1 MAMTQ
6 ASFATHEVLNQ
17 SPPFE
22 DVDLFAID
30 RPLSEAVAAYGGASA
45 QHELSEFGAHWGSAA
60 MAARGRL
67 ANENTPKLRIFDSR
81 GNRRDE
87 VEFHPAYHELMA
99 RSAHAGVHNSTWN
112 SQGKPAGNAAE
123 VVRAAKFYM
132 AAGVETG
139 HLCPI
144 TMTRASVAA
153 LAVQP
158 DLLAKAMPVIA
169 TRAYDPAF
177 APWPTKRGMTLGMG
191 MTEKQGGTDVRSNI
205 TRAVRDGDAYR
216 ITGHK
221 WFMSAP
227 MCDAFLV
234 LAQADEGLTCFF
246 MPRFAPDGS
255 VNAVHFQRLKDKL
268 GNRSNASSEVEF
280 TDTYAVRV
288 GDEGKGIRTI
298 IQMVQLTR
306 QDCAIASVGL
316 MRSGLAHALHHAR
329 YRSVFQKHLADQ
341 PLMQSVLADMA
352 LHVEASVAL
361 VMRLCRSFDRA
372 PDDPNEAAFMRLLT
386 PAVKYWVCKSAPG
399 FLYEAMECL
408 GGNGYVEEGILA
420 RHYREAPVNAIWEGS
435 GNVMCLDV
443 LRALSREAEAA
454 TSVLQG
460 LAGETRGLAG
470 ADDVVA
476 FIGKTFRRPDSE
488 RVARL
493 AVEKLAL
500 LAAAAALNRVS
511 PHHAELFAATRLA
524 GNHASMYGAVDLP
537 QDDIRGLLERA
548 LP

>member
-1 MAMTQ
+1 MTGTP
-6 ASFATHEVLNQ
+6 FPTHEVLNQ
-17 SPPFE
+17 SPPFV
-22 DVDLFAID
+22 DVDLFALD
-30 RPLSEAVAAYGGASA
+30 TALAEAVAANGGAAAAS
-45 QHELSEFGAHWGSAA
+45 ELSDFGRHWGSAA
-60 MAARGRL
+60 MAERGRL
-67 ANENTPKLRIFDSR
+67 ANENTPKLRTFDAR

-99 RSAHAGVHNSTWN
+99 HSAHAGLHNSTWAPD
-112 SQGKPAGNAAE
+112 GRPAGGSAE

-153 LAVQP
+153 FAVQP
-158 DLLAKAMPVIA
+158 DLLAKTMPVIG
-169 TRAYDPAF
+169 TRAYDPSF
-177 APWPTKRGMTLGMG
+177 APWPSKRGMTLGMG
-191 MTEKQGGTDVRSNI
+191 MTEKQGGTDVRSNM
-205 TRAVRDGDAYR
+205 TRAVREGDAYR

-234 LAQADEGLTCFF
+234 LAQAEQGLSCFF

-255 VNAVHFQRLKDKL
+255 INAIQFQRLKDKL

-280 TDTYAVRV
+280 LGAYGILV
-288 GDEGKGIRTI
+288 GEEGKGIRTI

-316 MRSGLAHALHHAR
+316 MRSGLAHALHHTR
-329 YRSVFQKHLADQ
+329 HRSVFQKHLSDQ
-341 PLMQSVLADMA
+341 PLMRAVLSDMA
-352 LHVEASVAL
+352 LHVEASIAL
-361 VMRLCRSFDRA
+361 VIRLCRAFDRA
-372 PDDPNEAAFMRLLT
+372 PVDAGEAAYMRLLT
-386 PAVKYWVCKSAPG
+386 PAVKYWTCKNAPG

-420 RHYREAPVNAIWEGS
+420 RHYRESPVNAIWEGS

-454 TSVLQG
+454 TAILQRLAQETKG
-460 LAGETRGLAG
+460 LPGAREVTALIGEA
-470 ADDVVA
+470 
-476 FIGKTFRRPDSE
+476 FRRPDAES
-488 RVARL
+488 VARL
-493 AVEKLAL
+493 AVERLAL
-500 LAAAAALNRVS
+500 LAATAALNAMS
-511 PHHAELFAATRLA
+511 PRHAELFASTRLA
-524 GNHASMYGAVDLP
+524 GNHGGMYGAVDLA
-537 QDDIRGLLERA
+537 QDDIGRLLDRA
-548 LP
+548 LPA

>member
-1 MAMTQ
+1 MTQ

-22 DVDLFAID
+22 DIDLFALD
-30 RPLSEAVAAYGGASA
+30 QPLIGAVAANGGASA
-45 QHELSEFGAHWGSAA
+45 QRELCEFGQHWGSAA
-60 MAARGRL
+60 MAARGRT
-67 ANENTPKLRIFDSR
+67 ANENTPKLRTFDAR
-81 GNRRDE
+81 GVRRDE

-112 SQGKPAGNAAE
+112 AQGKPAGGAAE

-132 AAGVETG
+132 AAQVETG

-153 LAVQP
+153 LAAQP
-158 DLLAKAMPVIA
+158 DLLAKTMPVIA
-169 TRAYDPAF
+169 TRAYDPGF
-177 APWPTKRGMTLGMG
+177 APWWTKRGMTLGMG
-191 MTEKQGGTDVRSNI
+191 MTEKQGGTDVRSNQ
-205 TRAVRDGDAYR
+205 TRAVRDGDFYR

-234 LAQADEGLTCFF
+234 LAQAHEGLTCFF
-246 MPRFAPDGS
+246 MPRFKPDGS
-255 VNAVHFQRLKDKL
+255 VNAIEFQRLKDKL

-280 TDTYAVRV
+280 TGAFAERV
-288 GDEGKGIRTI
+288 GEEGKGIRTI

-306 QDCAIASVGL
+306 QDCAIASAGL

-329 YRSVFQKHLADQ
+329 HRSVFQKHLADQ
-341 PLMQSVLADMA
+341 PLMQAVLSDMA
-352 LHVEASVAL
+352 LHVEASIAL

-372 PDDPNEAAFMRLLT
+372 PDDANEAAFMRLLT
-386 PAVKYWVCKSAPG
+386 PAIKYWVCKSAPG

-420 RHYREAPVNAIWEGS
+420 RHYRESPVNAIWEGS

-443 LRALSREAEAA
+443 LRALSREADAALAVLRELAEQTQDLPGATEA
-454 TSVLQG
+454 
-460 LAGETRGLAG
+460 
-470 ADDVVA
+470 VA
-476 FIGKTFRRPDSE
+476 FIGKAFRRPDSE

-500 LAAAAALNRVS
+500 LAAGAALGKVS
-511 PHHAELFAATRLA
+511 ARHAELFAATRLA
-524 GNHASMYGAVDLP
+524 GNHASMYGAVELAN
-537 QDDIRGLLERA
+537 DDIRNLLQRA

>member
-1 MAMTQ
+1 MTKP
-6 ASFATHEVLNQ
+6 AFATHEVFNQ

-22 DVDLFAID
+22 NVDLLTLDQLLVA
-30 RPLSEAVAAYGGASA
+30 AVAANGGADAA
-45 QHELSEFGAHWGSAA
+45 QELSEFGRHWGSAA
-60 MAARGRL
+60 MAARGRF

-87 VEFHPAYHELMA
+87 VEFHPSYHELMA
-99 RSAHAGVHNSTWN
+99 HSAHAGVHNSTWTAE
-112 SQGKPAGNAAE
+112 GKPAGAPSE
-123 VVRAAKFYM
+123 VVRAAKFYI
-132 AAGVETG
+132 ASQVETG

-153 LAVQP
+153 LATQP
-158 DLLAKAMPVIA
+158 ELLARTMPVIA
-169 TRAYDPAF
+169 QRAYDPTF
-177 APWPTKRGMTLGMG
+177 APYWTKRGMTLGMG
-191 MTEKQGGTDVRSNI
+191 MTEKQGGTDVRANM
-205 TRAVRDGDAYR
+205 TRAERTADGYR

-234 LAQADEGLTCFF
+234 LAQAGGGLTCFF

-255 VNAVHFQRLKDKL
+255 VNAIQLQRLKDKL

-280 TDTYAVRV
+280 MGAYATPV
-288 GDEGKGIRTI
+288 GEEGKGIRTI

-306 QDCAIASVGL
+306 QDCAIASAGL

-329 YRSVFQKHLADQ
+329 HRSVFQKHLAEQ
-341 PLMQSVLADMA
+341 PLMQAVLADMA
-352 LHVEASVAL
+352 LHVEATIAL
-361 VMRLCRSFDRA
+361 VMRLCRAFDRTPQDA
-372 PDDPNEAAFMRLLT
+372 GEAAYMRLLT
-386 PAVKYWVCKSAPG
+386 PAVKYWVCQSAPP

-420 RHYREAPVNAIWEGS
+420 RHFRESPVNAIWEGS

-443 LRALSREAEAA
+443 LRALSREVEAA
-454 TSVLQG
+454 AAVLQH
-460 LAGETRGLAG
+460 LAGETSGLSGAG
-470 ADDVVA
+470 DAVA
-476 FIGKTFRRPDSE
+476 FIGKAFRRPDSE
-488 RVARL
+488 QVARL

-500 LAAAAALNRVS
+500 LAAAAALMKVS
-511 PHHAELFAATRLA
+511 PHHAELFARTRLA
-524 GNHASMYGAVDLP
+524 GNHASMYGAVELSGEDV
-537 QDDIRGLLERA
+537 RGLLERA

>member
-1 MAMTQ
+1 MTY
-6 ASFATHEVLNQ
+6 ASFATHEVFNQ

-22 DVDLFAID
+22 DVDLFALD
-30 RPLSEAVAAYGGASA
+30 RSLVDAVAANGGVDS
-45 QHELSEFGAHWGSAA
+45 QHELSQFGQHWGSAA
-60 MAARGRL
+60 MAARGRV
-67 ANENTPKLRIFDSR
+67 ANENTPKLRTFDSR

-99 RSAHAGVHNSTWN
+99 HSAHAGVHNSTWTTE
-112 SQGKPAGNAAE
+112 GRPAGGASE

-132 AAGVETG
+132 AAQVETG

-153 LAVQP
+153 LAAQP
-158 DLLAKAMPVIA
+158 DLLARTMPVIA
-169 TRAYDPAF
+169 TRSYDPNF
-177 APWPTKRGMTLGMG
+177 APWWTKRGMTLGMG
-191 MTEKQGGTDVRSNI
+191 MTEKQGGTDVRSNM
-205 TRAVRDGDAYR
+205 TRAVRDGDGYR

-234 LAQADEGLTCFF
+234 LAQADEGLSCFF
-246 MPRFAPDGS
+246 MPRFSPDGS
-255 VNAVHFQRLKDKL
+255 INAIRFQRLKDKL

-280 TDTYAVRV
+280 TGAYAERI
-288 GDEGKGIRTI
+288 GEEGKGIRTI

-306 QDCAIASVGL
+306 QDCAIASAGL

-329 YRSVFQKHLADQ
+329 HRSVFQKHLADQ
-341 PLMQSVLADMA
+341 PLMQAVLSDMA
-352 LHVEASVAL
+352 LHVEASIAL
-361 VMRLCRSFDRA
+361 VMRLCRAFDRA
-372 PDDPNEAAFMRLLT
+372 PDDAGEAAYMRLLT
-386 PAVKYWVCKSAPG
+386 PAIKYWVCKSAPG

-420 RHYREAPVNAIWEGS
+420 RHYRESPVNAIWEGS

-443 LRALSREAEAA
+443 LRALAREPDAALAVLREFAEQ
-454 TSVLQG
+454 TQG
-460 LAGETRGLAG
+460 LAGSGDAVT
-470 ADDVVA
+470 
-476 FIGKTFRRPDSE
+476 FIGKAFRRPDSE

-500 LAAAAALNRVS
+500 LAATAALNQVS
-511 PHHAELFAATRLA
+511 PRHAELFAATRLA
-524 GNHASMYGAVDLP
+524 TTHAGMYGAL
-537 QDDIRGLLERA
+537 DIDANDVRGLLQRA

>member
-1 MAMTQ
+1 MTKP
-6 ASFATHEVLNQ
+6 AFATHEVFNQ

-22 DVDLFAID
+22 DVDLFTVDA
-30 RPLSEAVAAYGGASA
+30 PLAAAVAANGGTEAA
-45 QHELSEFGAHWGSAA
+45 KELADFGKHWGSAA

-67 ANENTPKLRIFDSR
+67 ANENTPKLRTFDSR

-99 RSAHAGVHNSTWN
+99 HSAHAGVHNSTWTAD
-112 SQGKPAGNAAE
+112 GRPAGAPSE
-123 VVRAAKFYM
+123 VVRAAKFYI
-132 AAGVETG
+132 ASQVETG

-153 LAVQP
+153 LATQP
-158 DLLAKAMPVIA
+158 DLLARVMPVISQP
-169 TRAYDPAF
+169 AYDPSF
-177 APWPTKRGMTLGMG
+177 APYWTKRGMTLGMG
-191 MTEKQGGTDVRSNI
+191 MTEKQGGTDVRANM
-205 TRAVRDGDAYR
+205 TRAERSADGYR

-234 LAQADEGLTCFF
+234 LAQAEGGLTCFF
-246 MPRFAPDGS
+246 LPRFAPDGS
-255 VNAVHFQRLKDKL
+255 VNAIQFQRLKDKL

-280 TDTYAVRV
+280 MGAYASPV
-288 GDEGKGIRTI
+288 GEEGKGIRTI

-306 QDCAIASVGL
+306 QDCAIASAGL

-329 YRSVFQKHLADQ
+329 HRSVFQKHLADQ
-341 PLMQSVLADMA
+341 PLMQAVLADMA
-352 LHVEASVAL
+352 LHVEATIAL
-361 VMRLCRSFDRA
+361 VMRLCRAFDRM
-372 PDDPNEAAFMRLLT
+372 PQDSSEAAYMRLLT
-386 PAVKYWVCKSAPG
+386 PAIKYWVCKSAPP

-420 RHYREAPVNAIWEGS
+420 RHYRESPVNAIWEGS

-443 LRALSREAEAA
+443 LRALSREADAA
-454 TSVLQG
+454 LAVLRTLAEETQG
-460 LAGETRGLAG
+460 LAGASEA
-470 ADDVVA
+470 VA
-476 FIGKTFRRPDSE
+476 FIGKTFRRSDSE

-500 LAAAAALNRVS
+500 LAASAALNQVA
-511 PHHAELFAATRLA
+511 PHSAELFAATRLA
-524 GNHASMYGAVDLP
+524 TNHTGMYGAVDLAN
-537 QDDIRGLLERA
+537 DDVRALLERA

>member
-1 MAMTQ
+1 MSQ
-6 ASFATHEVLNQ
+6 ASFATHEVFNQ

-22 DVDLFAID
+22 NVDLFMVD
-30 RPLSEAVAAYGGASA
+30 RPLVDAVAANGGASA
-45 QHELSEFGAHWGSAA
+45 QDELSDFGRHWGSAA
-60 MAARGRL
+60 MAERGRV
-67 ANENTPKLRIFDSR
+67 ANENTPKLRTFDAR

-99 RSAHAGVHNSTWN
+99 HSAHADVHNSTWN
-112 SQGKPAGNAAE
+112 AEGQPAGGASE
-123 VVRAAKFYM
+123 VIRAARFYM
-132 AAGVETG
+132 AAQVETG

-153 LAVQP
+153 LAEQP
-158 DLLAKAMPVIA
+158 DLLARVMPVLG
-169 TRAYDPAF
+169 TRAYDPSF
-177 APWPTKRGMTLGMG
+177 APWWTKRGMALGMG
-191 MTEKQGGTDVRSNI
+191 MTEKQGGTDVRSNM
-205 TRAVRDGDAYR
+205 TRAERDGSAYR

-234 LAQADEGLTCFF
+234 LAQAEEGLSCFL

-255 VNAVHFQRLKDKL
+255 INAIRFQRLKDKL

-280 TDTYAVRV
+280 TGAYAERV
-288 GDEGKGIRTI
+288 GAEGKGIRTI

-306 QDCAIASVGL
+306 QDCAIASAGL

-329 YRSVFQKHLADQ
+329 HRSVFQKHLADQ
-341 PLMQSVLADMA
+341 PLMQAVLSDMA
-352 LHVEASVAL
+352 LHVEASIAL
-361 VMRLCRSFDRA
+361 VMRLCRAFDRA
-372 PDDPNEAAFMRLLT
+372 PADAKEAAYMRLLT
-386 PAVKYWVCKSAPG
+386 PAIKYWVCKSAPG

-420 RHYREAPVNAIWEGS
+420 RHYRESPVNAIWEGS

-454 TSVLQG
+454 LAVLRDLAEQTQG
-460 LAGETRGLAG
+460 LSG
-470 ADDVVA
+470 AAEATA
-476 FIGKTFRRPDSE
+476 FIGKTFRRADSE

-500 LAAAAALNRVS
+500 LAACAALNAVS
-511 PHHAELFAATRLA
+511 PRHAELFAMTRLA

-537 QDDIRGLLERA
+537 GSDVSALLERA

>member
-1 MAMTQ
+1 MSICLRSTSRWLTPLQPMAG
-6 ASFATHEVLNQ
+6 V
-17 SPPFE
+17 P
-22 DVDLFAID
+22 
-30 RPLSEAVAAYGGASA
+30 RPAEFSRSA
-45 QHELSEFGAHWGSAA
+45 GTGGSAA
-60 MAARGRL
+60 MAERGRL
-67 ANENTPKLRIFDSR
+67 ANENTPKLRTFDSR

-99 RSAHAGVHNSTWN
+99 HSAHAGVHNSTW
-112 SQGKPAGNAAE
+112 SAEGKPAGGAAE
-123 VVRAAKFYM
+123 VVRAARFYI
-132 AAGVETG
+132 AAQVETG

-153 LAVQP
+153 LAGQP
-158 DLLAKAMPVIA
+158 DLLAKVIPVLGS
-169 TRAYDPAF
+169 RSYDPGF
-177 APWPTKRGMTLGMG
+177 APWWTKRGMTVGMG
-191 MTEKQGGTDVRSNI
+191 MTEKQGGTDVRSNM

-234 LAQADEGLTCFF
+234 LAQADGGLSCFF

-255 VNAVHFQRLKDKL
+255 INAIRFQRLKDKL

-280 TDTYAVRV
+280 SGAYAERI

-306 QDCAIASVGL
+306 QDCAIASAGL
-316 MRSGLAHALHHAR
+316 MRSGLAQALHHAR
-329 YRSVFQKHLADQ
+329 HRSVFQKHLADQ
-341 PLMQSVLADMA
+341 PLMQAVLSDMA
-352 LHVEASVAL
+352 LHVEASIAL
-361 VMRLCRSFDRA
+361 VMRLCRAFDRA
-372 PDDPNEAAFMRLLT
+372 PADASEVAYMRLLT
-386 PAVKYWVCKSAPG
+386 PAIKYWVCKSAPG

-420 RHYREAPVNAIWEGS
+420 RHYRESPVNAIWEGS

-443 LRALSREAEAA
+443 LRALSREFEAA
-454 TSVLQG
+454 SAVLKG
-460 LAGETRGLAG
+460 LASECSGLPG
-470 ADDVVA
+470 LGDTVP
-476 FIGKTFRRPDSE
+476 FISQAFRRADSE

-500 LAAAAALNRVS
+500 LAAAAALNKVS
-511 PHHAELFAATRLA
+511 PRHAELFARTRLA
-524 GNHASMYGAVDLP
+524 LDHGSMYGAVDLIVP
-537 QDDIRGLLERA
+537 DIRGLLERA